1 MRALSHQSAPR
12 RAAARR
18 RRGSGGGAGRTSP
31 CWTRRRRSTGAAA
44 DGGGGG
50 ARRRRRIPPASRSAR
65 RRATRRAG
73 APPRP
78 PLQIP
83 PPTRARSARIR
94 RGAARGQQS
103 HRAHRRRPRTA
114 GRGGSKMRSGSLLDS
129 TNREGGA
136 RARGERAQQAIS
148 RGEGVGGAH
157 RGRVS
162 RHCQVLD
169 ARRGVESGRRGVE
182 CGGVGE
188 RVGEFNIG
196 RGEKKQRFSFVF
208 FSFFFFLILH
218 QSYFKY
224 NHKFS
229 CTILIVHLI

>member
-1 MRALSHQSAPR
+1 
-12 RAAARR
+12 
-18 RRGSGGGAGRTSP
+18 
-31 CWTRRRRSTGAAA
+31 
-44 DGGGGG
+44 
-50 ARRRRRIPPASRSAR
+50 
-65 RRATRRAG
+65 
-73 APPRP
+73 
-78 PLQIP
+78 
-83 PPTRARSARIR
+83 
-94 RGAARGQQS
+94 
-103 HRAHRRRPRTA
+103 
-114 GRGGSKMRSGSLLDS
+114 MRSGSLLDS

-182 CGGVGE
+182 CGGGGGE

-196 RGEKKQRFSFVF
+196 GGEKKQRFSFVF

-218 QSYFKY
+218 
-224 NHKFS
+224 KFS
-229 CTILIVHLI
+229 RTILIVHLI